1 MKWSEFFTSSVGKK
15 LVMAFTG
22 LFLIAFLIVHVGIN
36 ACIFADV
43 IDDSDNGEMFNK
55 AAHFMGA
62 SYVIRLME
70 IGLFIG
76 FIAHIIQGYML
87 EAKNRARRKQGYAV
101 SMGSQGSAWYKKS
114 MGLLGTLIL
123 LFLILHISHFW
134 VPSRITYKETLSE
147 ISYNNGAP
155 IHDVFS
161 KMIQVFSAPWVV
173 IVYLLGCF
181 SLAWHLLHGFQ
192 SSFRTIGVHNKKW
205 MGVVKGLG
213 VGFSIIVP
221 FIFAL
226 MPISIYFGWVNN
238 I

>member
-22 LFLIAFLIVHVGIN
+22 LFLISFLIIHVGIN
-36 ACIFADV
+36 ACVFADLF
-43 IDDSDNGEMFNK
+43 DDRDNGEMFNK
-55 AAHFMGA
+55 AAHFMGS

-76 FIAHIIQGYML
+76 IIAHIVQGYML
-87 EAKNRARRKQGYAV
+87 EAQNRARRKKGYAV
-101 SMGSQGSAWYKKS
+101 NMGSKGSAWYKKS

-123 LFLILHISHFW
+123 LFLIVHISHFW
-134 VPSRITYKETLSE
+134 VPSRITYAETLSE
-147 ISYNNGAP
+147 TTYNGREM
-155 IHDVFS
+155 HDVFS
-161 KMIQVFSAPWVV
+161 KMVEVFKNPLVV
-173 IVYLLGCF
+173 ILYLLGCF

-192 SSFRTIGVHNKKW
+192 SSFRTVGVHNKKW
-205 MGVVKGLG
+205 LTLVNNLG

-221 FIFAL
+221 LVFAL
-226 MPISIYFGWVNN
+226 MPVSIYFGWVNN